1 MPAKYPDNNEIA
13 DHSSDVNKN
22 IPLKRDT
29 LFVNRIFLSSKL
41 KFKVANKI
49 WENKTI
55 NQLIAGMVVFPDPL
69 VTEIII
75 LNNQI
80 KKIPFNK
87 IFPYVIAARLTCL
100 STL

>member
-22 IPLKRDT
+22 IPFKRDT

-87 IFPYVIAARLTCL
+87 IFPYVIAAILTCL

>member
-22 IPLKRDT
+22 ISLKRDT

-49 WENKTI
+49 WKNKTI

-80 KKIPFNK
+80 KIKPYTK
-87 IFPYVIAARLTCL
+87 RFPDVIAARLTCL